1 MANKNTP
8 QSEWWK
14 RLSWSNCVRVTD
26 SSEAKLCGSRFW
38 NPVTPSCPGSRGG
51 THHKVS
57 RMWEVIE
64 NSAGG
69 AAGIEHRGSICST
82 KWFKHNTQGVRDT
95 MLACDDST
103 KGAAG
108 GKLSWTNWEIVH
120 VSRRLGQGEKGRWG
134 RRGLVTGGPG
144 GFCEG
149 AVVSLPT
156 ELHSGVSHCCLHT
169 KMAPNASPC
178 EIPC

>member
-1 MANKNTP
+1 MILIKKVKWWWRTRILETPP

-26 SSEAKLCGSRFW
+26 SSEAKLCSSRFW

-120 VSRRLGQGEKGRWG
+120 VSRRLGQGDGA
-134 RRGLVTGGPG
+134 RRGGGEEEGWWLVVP
-144 GFCEG
+144 
-149 AVVSLPT
+149 V
-156 ELHSGVSHCCLHT
+156 
-169 KMAPNASPC
+169 ASVR
-178 EIPC
+178 EQL